1 MVSYIDVMLCSASI
15 VQDDI
20 NNLYVDDDSPLC
32 CLMVHLHITSTQY
45 SIPSVQTIDELMV
58 EKCQPGDVILFDRR
72 CECCASGPA
81 AAFACL
87 LGKAILCEENDG
99 TRSVERGSYEHCG
112 KMNLFCSLLPL

>member
-1 MVSYIDVMLCSASI
+1 M
-15 VQDDI
+15 
-20 NNLYVDDDSPLC
+20 NNLYLDDLTRSHCFVL
-32 CLMVHLHITSTQY
+32 VHHITFNLR

-112 KMNLFCSLLPL
+112 KLFNLFRALQPLSI